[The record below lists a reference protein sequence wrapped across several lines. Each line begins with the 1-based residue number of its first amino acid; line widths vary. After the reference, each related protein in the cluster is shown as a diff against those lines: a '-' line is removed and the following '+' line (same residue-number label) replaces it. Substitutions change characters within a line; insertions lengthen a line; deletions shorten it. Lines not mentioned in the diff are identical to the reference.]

1 MNSDFS
7 RKYKFRVCFFLFLI
21 FSISPPTIVSWVLS
35 LSDGNIPYW
44 LESLHVLP
52 YTRPHKELWV
62 ALVFKE
68 RDYWPRTEDDISN
81 TIPVFTASYQLAF
94 CVFGHRDGSLT
105 PPESS
110 TLFVF
115 SEGNVFQHTH
125 STALTLYTK
134 KIMIILLVCL
144 FTCLFTCQHKHTG
157 WTQVQ
162 LFSLNLFSFS
172 VYLFISLIFLTSFF
186 DVFVFWLINLVRRL
200 VLFRRTLPSSL
211 GTLPWWLM
219 MYGIVTWHQ

>member
-35 LSDGNIPYW
+35 LSDGSIPYW

-68 RDYWPRTEDDISN
+68 RDYWPRTEDYISN
-81 TIPVFTASYQLAF
+81 TIPVFTTSYQLAF

-115 SEGNVFQHTH
+115 SEENVFHTH
-125 STALTLYTK
+125 STALTVVVFK
-134 KIMIILLVCL
+134 KTWLSLAAC
-144 FTCLFTCQHKHTG
+144 FFACLFTCQHKHTRMDE
-157 WTQVQ
+157 
-162 LFSLNLFSFS
+162 LKYSC
-172 VYLFISLIFLTSFF
+172 FL
-186 DVFVFWLINLVRRL
+186 
-200 VLFRRTLPSSL
+200 
-211 GTLPWWLM
+211 
-219 MYGIVTWHQ
+219 